1 MNPYEANFSNMAT
14 RTSAW
19 VRGLL
24 RIYRKP
30 LLIIL
35 AATATLA
42 VGVGAADAPDRS
54 EIASR

>member
-1 MNPYEANFSNMAT
+1 MAT